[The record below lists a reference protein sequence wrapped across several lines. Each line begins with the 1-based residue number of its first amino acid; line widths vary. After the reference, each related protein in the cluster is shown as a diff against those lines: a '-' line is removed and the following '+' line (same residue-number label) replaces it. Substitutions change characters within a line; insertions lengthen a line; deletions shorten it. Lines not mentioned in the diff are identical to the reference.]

1 MFMTNFNSNFASSQ
15 GRGEEDFIEMV
26 RRISEQEAE
35 ARARK
40 KRAK

>member
-1 MFMTNFNSNFASSQ
+1 MFMSNFNQNFASA
-15 GRGEEDFIEMV
+15 GRGTEEDFFEMV

>member
-1 MFMTNFNSNFASSQ
+1 MTNFNSNFAS
-15 GRGEEDFIEMV
+15 GHGGEEDFLEMV